1 MLDDKRVDVLGV
13 NVSVGTLESA
23 YRKIREWIDG
33 GQKHF
38 VTVTGAHGVI
48 ESSRDAELREIH
60 NRAGMVTADGMPLV
74 WMSWLQGM
82 RQAERVYGP
91 DLMRHALER
100 SSADGPRHFLYGS
113 TPRTLTA
120 LVHAIGRDYPA
131 AIIAGAYSPPF
142 RATGERE
149 DAEVIDAINAARPDI
164 VWVGLSTPKQE
175 YWMDRHRDS
184 LDASAL
190 IGVGAAFDFLA
201 GVKSQAPRIIQRSGL
216 EWFYRMV
223 SEPRRLLKRYAD
235 IVPRFLVLCALQLA
249 GLHTPQNR

>member
-13 NVSVGTLESA
+13 NVSVGTLDSA
-23 YRKIREWIDG
+23 YGKIREWIDG
-33 GQKHF
+33 GQKQF

-48 ESSRDAELREIH
+48 ESSRDAELRDIH

-91 DLMRHALER
+91 DLMRHVLER
-100 SSADGPRHFLYGS
+100 STGDGPRHFLYGS
-113 TPRTLTA
+113 TPGTLAA
-120 LVHAIGRDYPA
+120 LLRAIGRDYPA
-131 AIIAGAYSPPF
+131 AIIAGAYSPPL

-149 DAEVIDAINAARPDI
+149 VAEVIDTINAARPDI

-175 YWMDRHRDS
+175 YWMDRHRDV
-184 LDASAL
+184 LAASAL

-223 SEPRRLLKRYAD
+223 SEPRRLAKRYAD

-249 GLHTPQNR
+249 GLHNPQNR

>member
-1 MLDDKRVDVLGV
+1 MLDDKRVNVLGV

-23 YRKIREWIDG
+23 HGKIREWITG

-48 ESSRDAELREIH
+48 ESRRDAELRDIH

-91 DLMRHALER
+91 DLMRHVLGR
-100 SSADGPRHFLYGS
+100 SSADGPRHYLYGS
-113 TPRTLTA
+113 TPGTLCA
-120 LVHAIGRDYPA
+120 LMSAIGRDYPA

-142 RATGERE
+142 RATGELEE
-149 DAEVIDAINAARPDI
+149 DGVIDAINAARPDI

-175 YWMDRHRDS
+175 YWMDRHRES

-190 IGVGAAFDFLA
+190 VGVGAAFDFLA
-201 GVKSQAPRIIQRSGL
+201 GVKSQAPRIVQRSGL
-216 EWFYRMV
+216 EWLYRLG
-223 SEPRRLLKRYAD
+223 SEPRRLLNRYAD
-235 IVPRFLVLCALQLA
+235 IVPKFIVLCALQLA
-249 GLHTPQNR
+249 GLQYPQNR